1 MRRLLVGAAVLSVV
15 ALAGCGGGSD
25 SASSSTTTAAPA
37 TTTTVATPATP
48 TTTITPVVPTAPFT
62 IPVPTDGVSANGTG
76 CAPPP
81 GDTLPD
87 GIWFGNL
94 QSVDVGASTV
104 SLDLNCFFSGDAA
117 NHAAAADGETEI
129 PVPDDYYIRNKVK
142 KIYVLPTVRK
152 RRGVHPSRI
161 NGGNPNP
168 TAAGNGP
175 AAVASM
181 LSQFNNSW
189 IGWLQISGGKVVAV
203 QQQFV
208 P

>member
-1 MRRLLVGAAVLSVV
+1 MRRILIPSLVAAVVGLT
-15 ALAGCGGGSD
+15 ACGGGSD
-25 SASSSTTTAAPA
+25 DSASTVTTASVATTTAA
-37 TTTTVATPATP
+37 TVAT
-48 TTTITPVVPTAPFT
+48 TTTITPIVPTGPFT
-62 IPVPTDGVSANGTG
+62 IPVPTDGVSANGSG

-142 KIYVLPTVRK
+142 KIYVLPTVAN
-152 RRGVHPSRI
+152 VAVFQLPD

-181 LSQFNNSW
+181 LSQFNNFW

>member
-1 MRRLLVGAAVLSVV
+1 VRRAVIGAVAAFAVV
-15 ALAGCGGGSD
+15 AFTACGGGSD
-25 SASSSTTTAAPA
+25 ESESTTTTAAVATTTTLATTA
-37 TTTTVATPATP
+37 TTTTVTP
-48 TTTITPVVPTAPFT
+48 IVPTAPFT
-62 IPVPTDGVSANGTG
+62 IPVPTDGVSANGSG
-76 CAPPP
+76 CAPPA
-81 GDTLPD
+81 GETLPD

-104 SLDLNCFFSGDAA
+104 SLDLNCYFTGEAA
-117 NHAAAADGETEI
+117 NRAAAADGETEI

-142 KIYVLPTVRK
+142 KIYVLPTVAN
-152 RRGVHPSRI
+152 VAAFILPD

-168 TAAGNGP
+168 APAGNGP

-181 LSQFNNSW
+181 LSQFNNFW

>member
-1 MRRLLVGAAVLSVV
+1 VRRLVIAAVAFAVV

-25 SASSSTTTAAPA
+25 NSASTTTTAAGA
-37 TTTTVATPATP
+37 TTTTLATTAA
-48 TTTITPVVPTAPFT
+48 TTTITPVVPSAPIT
-62 IPVPTDGVSANGTG
+62 IPVPTDGISANGSG

-87 GIWFGNL
+87 GIWFGDL
-94 QSVDVGASTV
+94 KSVDVGASTV

-117 NHAAAADGETEI
+117 NHAAAADGQTAI

-142 KIYVLPTVRK
+142 KIYVLPTVAN
-152 RRGVHPSRI
+152 VAAFELPEM
-161 NGGNPNP
+161 GGNPNP

-175 AAVASM
+175 AAVATM
-181 LSQFNNSW
+181 LTKFKNFW